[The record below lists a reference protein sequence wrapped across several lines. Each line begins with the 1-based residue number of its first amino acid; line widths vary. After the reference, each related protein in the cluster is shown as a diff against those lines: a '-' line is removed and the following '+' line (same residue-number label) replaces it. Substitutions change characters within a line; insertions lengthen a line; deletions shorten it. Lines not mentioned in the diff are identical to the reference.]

1 MQCDTMSRIC
11 VCGNNEIPGWCLG
24 WECPA
29 LTGASWH
36 QAVVTLSHSGP
47 GGARHFTVTGHSTY
61 GERCPAPDTGQAAA
75 GENIQTRFCPAMMMR
90 WWYDP
95 HNVSSGYMT
104 CHDTRCIAGHHTANL
119 VALNTLH
126 HPHLTLNSTPI
137 SCCYYKPNEAII
149 IRKPNIQNKSCITV
163 HKHRTRVCRC
173 RYLIMEI
180 KDINILPISPLTFL
194 TLPIWLPS

>member
-1 MQCDTMSRIC
+1 MILTQCDTMSRISI
-11 VCGNNEIPGWCLG
+11 CGNNEIPGWCLR

-29 LTGASWH
+29 LTGAPDIRRWSLL
-36 QAVVTLSHSGP
+36 TPHSGP

-126 HPHLTLNSTPI
+126 HPQHSTPI
-137 SCCYYKPNEAII
+137 SAFLAA
-149 IRKPNIQNKSCITV
+149 NKT
-163 HKHRTRVCRC
+163 
-173 RYLIMEI
+173 
-180 KDINILPISPLTFL
+180 DIFFIFFGCVKRQKTFRINHVSL
-194 TLPIWLPS
+194 YTEHVYACTSFINSNCLSFFLV